1 MIYLLPFVIASYF
14 YTRNRWSKSSRK
26 AACAENERREE
37 KLSRLKTVSL
47 VRKLPNTAQSLST
60 HAATRVENLP
70 RITTKEEKA
79 RGRRNRRSSGS
90 REANN
95 EQFAAAASSTS
106 HLHHHGEWVWVC
118 VCSVCVCELCSLF
131 WFEHFIAFTLMRF
144 GNEISSVKQFPND
157 LCTCLPAFPHSYTPL
172 LASRTW
178 PWALFP
184 LGYLDCTPVLPEF

>member
-1 MIYLLPFVIASYF
+1 MC
-14 YTRNRWSKSSRK
+14 RD
-26 AACAENERREE
+26 ERREE

-90 REANN
+90 RETNN

-157 LCTCLPAFPHSYTPL
+157 LWICPPL
-172 LASRTW
+172 LYPFASVAHLT
-178 PWALFP
+178 
-184 LGYLDCTPVLPEF
+184 LGTVPTGLLRLHSSAARFLEWKVAKLKKSWNAWSCK